1 MKTGFGKLDAARDGT
16 SAAASVE
23 FSTYPNAMS
32 ATQEAAPYLGRALP
46 AVTADQAEVA
56 NLMVKNGCHMGV
68 AEITRVWNE
77 TAFYIKDA
85 MQAGDTLAFDLGFVK
100 FFPAIEGTF
109 PSADAPFDP
118 KVNRLYVAAQ
128 PSDDIRTALEKGTPT
143 RADADAGAKPR
154 IIKVTWGDMKQSN
167 VIKGDERFAVIGTAL
182 TLGSGDEHADLKLP
196 GDGGTVEVA
205 LEAQTSA
212 DDGSQRV
219 FGRLTQPVDA
229 CEGAVLTLWTHG
241 LSPDSAL
248 TPATSNKLTV
258 LAGDAPGPTPIAQ
271 TSDGKCKVMT
281 FEDGEATVTFGVDW
295 NMTGS
300 GLFGSN
306 APSGEWS
313 FDSAWVHV
321 GAEDAYFQGMWNDEG
336 TEATMSPR
344 QGESLTPGMYDNV
357 LFHYTVVRDDITET
371 LDIPIAHMVV
381 A

>member
-23 FSTYPNAMS
+23 FTTYPNAMP

-46 AVTADQAEVA
+46 AVTANQTDVA
-56 NLMVKNGCHMGV
+56 NLMVKRGCHMGV

-85 MQAGDTLAFDLGFVK
+85 MQAGDTLAFDRGFVK

-109 PSADAPFDP
+109 PSADA
-118 KVNRLYVAAQ
+118 VAAQ
-128 PSDDIRTALEKGTPT
+128 PSDEIRTALEKGTPT

-167 VIKGDERFAVIGTAL
+167 VIKSGERFAVIGTAL
-182 TLGSGDEHADLKLP
+182 TLGSGDEYAELKLP

-229 CEGAVLTLWTHG
+229 CDGAVLTLWTHG

-248 TPATSNKLTV
+248 TPA
-258 LAGDAPGPTPIAQ
+258 
-271 TSDGKCKVMT
+271 
-281 FEDGEATVTFGVDW
+281 E
-295 NMTGS
+295 
-300 GLFGSN
+300 
-306 APSGEWS
+306 
-313 FDSAWVHV
+313 
-321 GAEDAYFQGMWNDEG
+321 
-336 TEATMSPR
+336 
-344 QGESLTPGMYDNV
+344 
-357 LFHYTVVRDDITET
+357 
-371 LDIPIAHMVV
+371 
-381 A
+381 

>member
-23 FSTYPNAMS
+23 FSTYPNAMP

-46 AVTADQAEVA
+46 AVTADQADVA
-56 NLMVKNGCHMGV
+56 NLMVKNGCQMGV

-118 KVNRLYVAAQ
+118 EVNRLYVAAQ
-128 PSDDIRTALEKGTPT
+128 PSDEIRTALEKGTPT

-154 IIKVTWGDMKQSN
+154 IIKVTWGDMTQSN
-167 VIKGDERFAVIGTAL
+167 VVKSGERFAVIGTAL
-182 TLGSGDEHADLKLP
+182 TLGSGDEHAELKLP

-241 LSPDSAL
+241 LLPDSAL

-258 LAGDAPGPTPIAQ
+258 LADEGPVPLAQ
-271 TSDGKCKVMT
+271 TSDGKCKIMS
-281 FEDGEATVTFGVDW
+281 FKDGDSATEFTFGHDW
-295 NMTGS
+295 TLEGS
-300 GLFGSN
+300 GIYGN
-306 APSGEWS
+306 GAPEGEWA
-313 FDSAWVHV
+313 FDNATFHV
-321 GAEDAYFQGMWNDEG
+321 GAEDLTYRGDFEDDGSSATLAPIPDQPITSG
-336 TEATMSPR
+336 TYE
-344 QGESLTPGMYDNV
+344 NV
-357 LFHYTVVRDDITET
+357 AFKYTVARDGATET
-371 LDIPIAHMVV
+371 LTITIPHHVV
-381 A
+381 V